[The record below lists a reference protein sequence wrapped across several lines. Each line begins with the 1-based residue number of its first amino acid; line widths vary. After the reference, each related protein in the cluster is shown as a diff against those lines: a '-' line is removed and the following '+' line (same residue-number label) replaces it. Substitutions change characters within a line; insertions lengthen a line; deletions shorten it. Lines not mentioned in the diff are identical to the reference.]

1 MITFTYTLMFA
12 AMLLFLEPQQ
22 RPAVLNGY
30 VRVAGK
36 QQTVPFARVRL
47 LGPGS
52 VANEE
57 VTNGDGMFRFPELE
71 PGPYTIEVAAP
82 GFEAAF
88 VEVRVLGMNRPE
100 QLNIELKPAA
110 APQGPLV
117 ASAAEHMIPK
127 SARREFERAREEQKH
142 SNCESALTHLEKA
155 VQAYSRYASA
165 HNALGNCYMELHDL
179 DGAEQSF
186 KLAIEFGTSIYPYLN
201 LADLYVKQKRFED
214 ARVILKAAMTSAL
227 TKNDPVMLG

>member
-1 MITFTYTLMFA
+1 
-12 AMLLFLEPQQ
+12 
-22 RPAVLNGY
+22 
-30 VRVAGK
+30 
-36 QQTVPFARVRL
+36 
-47 LGPGS
+47 
-52 VANEE
+52 
-57 VTNGDGMFRFPELE
+57 
-71 PGPYTIEVAAP
+71 
-82 GFEAAF
+82 
-88 VEVRVLGMNRPE
+88 MNRPE

-117 ASAAEHMIPK
+117 ASAAEYMIPK

-214 ARVILKAAMTSAL
+214 ARVILKAAMKSNPRAGDLYYALANTYFVEDRFDEAERAALEADSRIHRIPTRRVPGTFTRSSAERRFAYRPPAA
-227 TKNDPVMLG
+227 TRSIQCR